1 MTGRTTQQGKITMT
15 ERTQRAKRLMSI
27 TITVLISIAVVALG
41 ALAVV
46 MHT

>member
-1 MTGRTTQQGKITMT
+1 MT
-15 ERTQRAKRLMSI
+15 ERTQRARRAMSI
-27 TITVLISIAVVALG
+27 TITVLISIAVMALG